1 MIMFRDKNSCPP
13 STNQPQHFRIAL
25 ILPQVS
31 FPCKREGTSE
41 YKYQEIKFLAL
52 KFQDQLLKLIKRKNR
67 GFLGGSVG

>member
-1 MIMFRDKNSCPP
+1 MIMFRDKNLVSSFYAP
-13 STNQPQHFRIAL
+13 PQHFRIAL

-31 FPCKREGTSE
+31 FLCKREGTTE

-52 KFQDQLLKLIKRKNR
+52 KFQDQLLKLIKRENR